1 MNLLYNPTDDW
12 LSIRLTMEHERKE
25 GGRKWLCAI
34 SQLPLQAKETLV
46 FCPPAHIR
54 STFPVEL
61 TVPHHGSQ
69 NAYLD
74 EIWRMH
80 SEDQVH
86 SALQLEVKLPAR
98 PSQDPEHPTLKI
110 YRCIQLSYSELALKI
125 YRCVQLG
132 CSELA
137 QFNHIHV
144 KW

>member
-1 MNLLYNPTDDW
+1 
-12 LSIRLTMEHERKE
+12 
-25 GGRKWLCAI
+25 
-34 SQLPLQAKETLV
+34 
-46 FCPPAHIR
+46 
-54 STFPVEL
+54 
-61 TVPHHGSQ
+61 
-69 NAYLD
+69 
-74 EIWRMH
+74 MH

-110 YRCIQLSYSELALKI
+110 YRCVQLSYSELALKI

-144 KW
+144 K